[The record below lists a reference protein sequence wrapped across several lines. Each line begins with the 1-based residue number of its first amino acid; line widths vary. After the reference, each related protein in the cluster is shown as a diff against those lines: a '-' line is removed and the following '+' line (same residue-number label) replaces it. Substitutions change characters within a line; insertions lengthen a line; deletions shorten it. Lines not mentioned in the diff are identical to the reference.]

1 LKTRGLNELRSV
13 AIWFFILM
21 LVVFQF
27 IAYIAYILSP
37 DRLVLSDPGFVFRA
51 IMALATSIGI
61 AVVVFISGKFTSTFV
76 ENLAR
81 LRLEVVY
88 MLVAVIVLSLVAVL
102 FVGDVRFGARRWLFF
117 FQVSDLIKV
126 LVVIVAVPLLGKR
139 SEVRGVVSKP
149 PLLTLVLAG
158 GFFIATVVCAV
169 LSVLSGQFVF
179 PVLMILSAVGVFVSG
194 VIIEFKAGYINRAG
208 FLVLMAIV
216 AVLTLFEPDIGT
228 AVLFT
233 LWTVS
238 MVAIWGGKRGM
249 MYFLTF
255 VVVIVALLLTLAL
268 HPDLVKSASVPSV
281 FRHALAR
288 IEAWLNPLADPYGVT
303 YQAVKD
309 YRAVYLGGLIGHK
322 VLPYD
327 VPPVPWADTIIP
339 FVVLYL
345 GAIAGYVVLVVLI
358 TYALSLLW
366 ISKNLTIGSSIFVSG
381 YALLLLWQTIVS
393 SLSSFNILPQTG
405 MSVPYLSWGR
415 TALITFTILGA
426 MALAAA
432 VWQTS
437 NGTEGGEKS

>member
-1 LKTRGLNELRSV
+1 
-13 AIWFFILM
+13 
-21 LVVFQF
+21 
-27 IAYIAYILSP
+27 
-37 DRLVLSDPGFVFRA
+37 
-51 IMALATSIGI
+51 
-61 AVVVFISGKFTSTFV
+61 
-76 ENLAR
+76 
-81 LRLEVVY
+81 
-88 MLVAVIVLSLVAVL
+88 
-102 FVGDVRFGARRWLFF
+102 
-117 FQVSDLIKV
+117 
-126 LVVIVAVPLLGKR
+126 
-139 SEVRGVVSKP
+139 
-149 PLLTLVLAG
+149 
-158 GFFIATVVCAV
+158 
-169 LSVLSGQFVF
+169 
-179 PVLMILSAVGVFVSG
+179 
-194 VIIEFKAGYINRAG
+194 
-208 FLVLMAIV
+208 MAIV

-426 MALAAA
+426 MSLAAA

-437 NGTEGGEKS
+437 GETEGGEES